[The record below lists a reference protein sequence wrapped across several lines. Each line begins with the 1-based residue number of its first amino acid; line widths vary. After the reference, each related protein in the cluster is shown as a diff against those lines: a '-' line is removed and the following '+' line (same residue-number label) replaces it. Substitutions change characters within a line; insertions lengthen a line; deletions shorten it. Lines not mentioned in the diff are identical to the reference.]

1 MIRELKLSDLKDV
14 LRLNNASIPAVNE
27 LNSKDLEEI
36 VMMSRKSW
44 VIESEGVI
52 VASLLI
58 LGPGESY
65 QSNNY
70 TWLEKQFTNFCYVDR
85 IMVDAQAKRQGFGKQ
100 LYETLEVYAI
110 EQKAEIL
117 LCEVNIEPPNPQSLA
132 FHINLGWEPFHV
144 REHGPKKKVQYLK
157 KHIF

>member
-44 VIESEGVI
+44 VIENEGSI

-70 TWLEKQFTNFCYVDR
+70 TWLEKQFTNICYVNR
-85 IMVDAQAKRQGFGKQ
+85 IMIDG
-100 LYETLEVYAI
+100 
-110 EQKAEIL
+110 
-117 LCEVNIEPPNPQSLA
+117 
-132 FHINLGWEPFHV
+132 
-144 REHGPKKKVQYLK
+144 
-157 KHIF
+157 